1 MLLLQKKKMQSFFI
15 IIIIIIIII
24 LPFNLKL
31 YSILNKTSSKVSCDP
46 LNLRYVT
53 IWN

>member
-1 MLLLQKKKMQSFFI
+1 MLLLQKKKMQSFF
-15 IIIIIIIII
+15 IIIIIII

>member
-1 MLLLQKKKMQSFFI
+1 MLLLQKKKMQSFF
-15 IIIIIIIII
+15 IIII